1 MKQNRTKLPLSMFF
15 IKLKPTPNNMDIYNV
30 EYLQQYK
37 IKFEKLK
44 HKGAIA
50 QGAN

>member
-1 MKQNRTKLPLSMFF
+1 
-15 IKLKPTPNNMDIYNV
+15 V

-50 QGAN
+50 QGANWQRYGHTKTEMR